1 MFNNINN
8 VIYKRGSVYDEDG
21 KTTSYMLQR
30 WVSMYDATN
39 AIILNRS
46 LNPNY
51 SQLTD
56 EEFFRLM
63 FIATPS
69 KKYKKI
75 KYIKKGEKSKRK
87 KPKDDEI
94 NLGEIFED
102 SASKIKQLISEIKME

>member
-8 VIYKRGSVYDEDG
+8 VLYKRGSEYENDN
-21 KTTSYMLQR
+21 KTSTYMLQR
-30 WVSMYDATN
+30 WVSMYDSKN
-39 AIILNRS
+39 ALILNRS

-51 SQLTD
+51 SQLTE

-63 FIATPS
+63 FMATPR

-75 KYIKKGEKSKRK
+75 KYIKKGVKTKRK
-87 KPKDDEI
+87 IPKEDEI

-102 SASKIKQLISEIKME
+102 SSSKIKQLIEEIKME

>member
-8 VIYKRGSVYDEDG
+8 ILYKRGSEYENDN
-21 KTTSYMLQR
+21 KTSIYMLQR
-30 WVSMYDATN
+30 WVSMYDAKN
-39 AIILNRS
+39 VLILNRS

-63 FIATPS
+63 FMATPR

-94 NLGEIFED
+94 NLGAIFED
-102 SASKIKQLISEIKME
+102 SESKIKQLIAEIKME